1 MQAIHARQLE
11 RIRHISNIEE
21 RDDSARQWRDD
32 LSRLRSARVITQGEY
47 YHWGSPTSIVTL
59 AHISASAAVA
69 DIRVPSEPTVIY
81 KSLPN

>member
-47 YHWGSPTSIVTL
+47 HHW
-59 AHISASAAVA
+59 VA
-69 DIRVPSEPTVIY
+69 DINRHIGPYFGVRGGSRHTRT
-81 KSLPN
+81 L